1 MSTWAAVRLV
11 ARLELCLALRS
22 RWTQIFAAVF
32 AALALA
38 VAGAGYILSGGHGVQ
53 DFARTGASLVQVIL
67 LLVPLTALLIGVQ
80 AFASERGAA
89 ELLLSQP
96 VSRPAVLCGKLF
108 GLFQA
113 LVAAESLGLGAA
125 GLVIFSRSGEEG
137 LAGFV
142 LVFLAAVVLT
152 MVFLALAAALASA
165 SFGRGRARAL
175 ALALVVWFVAVV
187 LFDVAVLAA
196 ASWLRSG
203 SASRLLITAV
213 LVNPVDGVRTGAL
226 LGIEGAAAFGG
237 ASLAFLRFTGGPLRA
252 GLLLGVSLAAWVALP
267 IVLAVRRLQRADV

>member
-1 MSTWAAVRLV
+1 
-11 ARLELCLALRS
+11 
-22 RWTQIFAAVF
+22 
-32 AALALA
+32 
-38 VAGAGYILSGGHGVQ
+38 
-53 DFARTGASLVQVIL
+53 
-67 LLVPLTALLIGVQ
+67 
-80 AFASERGAA
+80 
-89 ELLLSQP
+89 
-96 VSRPAVLCGKLF
+96 
-108 GLFQA
+108 
-113 LVAAESLGLGAA
+113 
-125 GLVIFSRSGEEG
+125 
-137 LAGFV
+137 
-142 LVFLAAVVLT
+142 
-152 MVFLALAAALASA
+152 
-165 SFGRGRARAL
+165 
-175 ALALVVWFVAVV
+175 VAVV